1 QNHKTSKVINLHKNN
16 ALISVTTA
24 QLGEPVTLS
33 CFFPESE
40 YSNTRIKWYKQTIGD
55 TLLLITTLMKA
66 TAYPTFEEGFPSSR
80 FNVNHT
86 TTSSILTILRT
97 VQEDEAM
104 YHCAVTTWSKD
115 QWSGVYLSFK
125 GNTFLSDSEKSSC
138 SAVHS
143 VHWFGVRSDKSLP
156 HIIYADGNRPYECD
170 KRPDARSPP
179 KSCVYRF
186 SKTVSSSDAG
196 TYYCAVDMC
205 GEILFGN
212 GSKLDIEGNCIR
224 ILIINLSLIEPF
236 HVSGTN
242 LWSFGGLLRD
252 SMMLYLLCALFT
264 ISVIVTSLLIYTIKK
279 NQCDYCN
286 ADDIKATASLFIFNL
301 MIFIIMILYCSCCF
315 PARKCCKKD
324 FHGKIN
330 L

>member
-1 QNHKTSKVINLHKNN
+1 MCLSMYVISALFSYYSVKPILSFPLSFNSD

-125 GNTFLSDSEKSSC
+125 GNT
-138 SAVHS
+138 
-143 VHWFGVRSDKSLP
+143 
-156 HIIYADGNRPYECD
+156 
-170 KRPDARSPP
+170 
-179 KSCVYRF
+179 CVCRITFFF
-186 SKTVSSSDAG
+186 SVSSQF
-196 TYYCAVDMC
+196 VH
-205 GEILFGN
+205 LQF
-212 GSKLDIEGNCIR
+212 
-224 ILIINLSLIEPF
+224 
-236 HVSGTN
+236 
-242 LWSFGGLLRD
+242 
-252 SMMLYLLCALFT
+252 
-264 ISVIVTSLLIYTIKK
+264 
-279 NQCDYCN
+279 
-286 ADDIKATASLFIFNL
+286 
-301 MIFIIMILYCSCCF
+301 
-315 PARKCCKKD
+315 
-324 FHGKIN
+324 
-330 L
+330 